1 LFAFFRRA
9 HEGSAIRLG
18 RHHLRSASG
27 AVERATGQASH
38 LGVAA
43 FACVFAEDVW
53 RKGDYLRKRPQD
65 DVVEGA
71 AAGVAAG

>member
-1 LFAFFRRA
+1 MFAFFRRA

-53 RKGDYLRKRPQD
+53 KGDYLRKRPQD